1 MIESQPP
8 SLVLF
13 FAVLFLAQAVLFP
26 MLTADANTLTI
37 TAGIR

>member
-13 FAVLFLAQAVLFP
+13 FAVLFVAQAILFP
-26 MLTADANTLTI
+26 MLAPETNALTV